1 MHTWNQEQTNAVENQ
16 KNVDTGST
24 RVHSNRRIH
33 CHNVDLGLGL
43 SRLTDL
49 VIMLL

>member
-1 MHTWNQEQTNAVENQ
+1 MHTWNLEQTNAVQNQ

-24 RVHSNRRIH
+24 RVHSDRRIH

-43 SRLTDL
+43 AG
-49 VIMLL
+49 